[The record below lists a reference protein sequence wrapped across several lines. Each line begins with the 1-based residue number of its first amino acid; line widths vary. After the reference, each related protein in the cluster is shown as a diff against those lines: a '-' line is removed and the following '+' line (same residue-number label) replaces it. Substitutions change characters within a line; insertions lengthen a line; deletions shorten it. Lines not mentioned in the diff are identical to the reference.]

1 MLVSHVLLFLRT
13 PVSKVVKI
21 VGEIRNERYGALRTV
36 FRRSDAPLL
45 DPSHALREELKTVVL
60 PPGAWSVGRTLGDVK
75 TRGAEVTF
83 AAVRREG
90 IVGRDPD
97 ASTSLREGDVVVI
110 YGTPEAL
117 EHAEA
122 VLLAG

>member
-1 MLVSHVLLFLRT
+1 VRQ
-13 PVSKVVKI
+13 
-21 VGEIRNERYGALRTV
+21 
-36 FRRSDAPLL
+36 
-45 DPSHALREELKTVVL
+45 
-60 PPGAWSVGRTLGDVK
+60 
-75 TRGAEVTF
+75 RGAEVTF

-97 ASTSLREGDVVVI
+97 PTMQLREGDVLVI

-122 VLLAG
+122 LLLAG

>member
-1 MLVSHVLLFLRT
+1 M
-13 PVSKVVKI
+13 SKVVKT
-21 VGEIRNERYGALRTV
+21 VGEIRNERYGALRSV

-45 DPSHALREELKTVVL
+45 DSSHALREELKTVVL
-60 PPGAWSVGRTLGDVK
+60 PPGAWCVGRRLSDVRQ
-75 TRGAEVTF
+75 RGAEVTF

-97 ASTSLREGDVVVI
+97 LAMQLREGDVLVI

-122 VLLAG
+122 LLLAG

>member
-13 PVSKVVKI
+13 PVSKVVKTI
-21 VGEIRNERYGALRTV
+21 GEIRNERYGALRSV
-36 FRRSDAPLL
+36 FRRSDALL
-45 DPSHALREELKTVVL
+45 IDDTHALREELRTVVL
-60 PPGAWSVGRTLGDVK
+60 PPGAWSVGRTLGEVK
-75 TRGAEVTF
+75 DRGAEVSF